1 MKKLNF
7 YESLPET
14 VNQKRIES
22 ELSELLENVES
33 YNTSLFLECLYELS
47 VRQVL
52 NYCLID
58 IRLRERL
65 NIEVI
70 NSWDRSSVNNT
81 QICLSVIINLG
92 LQGAYE
98 EILRQEASIEAV
110 EVKNEIQEVI
120 QEIGPSVENV
130 DDIG

>member
-1 MKKLNF
+1 MKKINF

-14 VNQKRIES
+14 VSQVRVES

-33 YNTSLFLECLYELS
+33 YNSSLFLDCLYELS

-58 IRLRERL
+58 VQLRERL

-70 NSWDRSSVNNT
+70 NRWDSSSVNNT
-81 QICLSVIINLG
+81 QICLSIIINLG
-92 LQGAYE
+92 LQGAYD
-98 EILRQEASIEAV
+98 EILRQKASIETV
-110 EVKNEIQEVI
+110 EVKNEIQEVL
-120 QEIGPSVENV
+120 QEVGPSVENV